1 MIVRT
6 VVAAC
11 ALVALAACQPAEPA
25 ADKEGDAA
33 DHAALAA
40 VDPLISEALVA
51 SRTPDSM
58 MVEDP
63 CGSGKGPAGA
73 SPAWVN
79 AEMVKRGYTAEQV
92 CAMFGPGATASERIK
107 DMGVDEL
114 GAFTR
119 MMDDRAALMRT
130 ALEAQ
135 GREIEKIAEGR

>member
-6 VVAAC
+6 IAAC
-11 ALVALAACQPAEPA
+11 ALIALAACQPAEPA

-40 VDPLISEALVA
+40 VDPLIS
-51 SRTPDSM
+51 
-58 MVEDP
+58 
-63 CGSGKGPAGA
+63 
-73 SPAWVN
+73 
-79 AEMVKRGYTAEQV
+79 AEQV
-92 CAMFGPGATASERIK
+92 CAMFGPGASASERIK
-107 DMGVDEL
+107 DMGTDEL

>member
-1 MIVRT
+1 
-6 VVAAC
+6 
-11 ALVALAACQPAEPA
+11 
-25 ADKEGDAA
+25 
-33 DHAALAA
+33 
-40 VDPLISEALVA
+40 
-51 SRTPDSM
+51 

-92 CAMFGPGATASERIK
+92 CAMFGPGASASERIK
-107 DMGVDEL
+107 DMGTDEL